1 MGGYPNTFSIQFFT
15 DFSNS
20 KNCFDL
26 SGGKNIFL
34 GAKVPQKWSSFFK
47 KIHCIFVT
55 LGGGGWLG
63 QTGCNKCYIFF
74 FLFEGLPLIDTTEHV
89 QNVLRYFNLSFNNSV
104 CYNCFLLCRTTLQRQ
119 ILSKIISSSLI
130 MSSYKRPI
138 SWFKNYK
145 LNGWKI
151 FQFWHECV
159 MLSRTDLRDT
169 EMDV

>member
-1 MGGYPNTFSIQFFT
+1 MRQ
-15 DFSNS
+15 
-20 KNCFDL
+20 
-26 SGGKNIFL
+26 IFR
-34 GAKVPQKWSSFFK
+34 
-47 KIHCIFVT
+47 HY
-55 LGGGGWLG
+55 
-63 QTGCNKCYIFF
+63 CYGIFF
-74 FLFEGLPLIDTTEHV
+74 LLLEFLKKVNLYKFSRNYQTWWVLFSKLPLIDTTEHV

-104 CYNCFLLCRTTLQRQ
+104 CYNCFLLCRMTLQRQ
-119 ILSKIISSSLI
+119 ILSTIISSSLI